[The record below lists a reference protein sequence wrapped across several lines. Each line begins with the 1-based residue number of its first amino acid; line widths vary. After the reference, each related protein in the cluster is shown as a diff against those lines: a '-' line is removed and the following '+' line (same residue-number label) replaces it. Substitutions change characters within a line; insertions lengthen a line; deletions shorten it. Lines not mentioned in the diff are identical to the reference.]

1 MISGLKTPLLE
12 AVGITRNYS
21 LGGQRV
27 PVLKGIDLA
36 IHEGDSLAI
45 LGPSGAGKTTFL
57 QILGGIDTPTSG
69 SVLYRGQSL
78 DGQSSKER
86 ARFRNQKLGF
96 VFQFYH
102 LFKDLSALEN
112 VLLPAMIGRGFLEY
126 LTGHR
131 ALTTRARNLLWRV
144 GLADRQHHRPSQLSG
159 GERQRVAIARALM
172 EQPEVL
178 LCDEPTGNLD
188 RATGEQ
194 ILDLL
199 FELRDEMVRTLV
211 LVTHDPQLTKR
222 TQGDVRIVDG
232 VVEHDSRL
240 SPA

>member
-1 MISGLKTPLLE
+1 MSDILKTPLLE

-21 LGGQRV
+21 LGGQTV

-69 SVLYRGQSL
+69 SVLYRGQNL
-78 DGQSSKER
+78 GLQSSKER

-112 VLLPAMIGRGFLEY
+112 VLLPAMIGRGFLKY
-126 LTGHR
+126 LGGHH
-131 ALTTRARNLLWRV
+131 ALTTRARELLSRV

-188 RATGEQ
+188 QATGES

-199 FELRDEMVRTLV
+199 FELREEMVRTLV

-222 TQGDVRIVDG
+222 TVGNVRIVDG
-232 VVEHDSRL
+232 VVEYDSRL
-240 SPA
+240 SLV

>member
-1 MISGLKTPLLE
+1 MSDILKAPLLE

-21 LGGQRV
+21 LGGRTV

-57 QILGGIDTPTSG
+57 QILGGIDTPTG
-69 SVLYRGQSL
+69 GKVLYRGQDL
-78 DGQSSKER
+78 GHQSKKER
-86 ARFRNQKLGF
+86 ASFRNQKLGF

-126 LTGHR
+126 LGSHR
-131 ALTTRARNLLWRV
+131 ALMTRARELLARV
-144 GLADRQHHRPSQLSG
+144 GLDDRQHHRPAQLSG

-188 RATGEQ
+188 RGTGES

-199 FELRDEMVRTLV
+199 FELREEMVRTLV

-222 TQGDVRIVDG
+222 TVGNVRIVDG
-232 VVEHDSRL
+232 VVEYDSRL
-240 SPA
+240 SSV